1 MTQMPQEALGRLK
14 PQEIELIHLI
24 RTKYKFGNLEII
36 IRDGVPTDLL
46 KTVERVRLGTFST
59 DEVDTVPPQD
69 VEFRK

>member
-1 MTQMPQEALGRLK
+1 MPQEALGRLK

-46 KTVERVRLGTFST
+46 KTVERTRLGTFST
-59 DEVDTVPPQD
+59 DEFDKRPLDD
-69 VEFRK
+69 VEFKK